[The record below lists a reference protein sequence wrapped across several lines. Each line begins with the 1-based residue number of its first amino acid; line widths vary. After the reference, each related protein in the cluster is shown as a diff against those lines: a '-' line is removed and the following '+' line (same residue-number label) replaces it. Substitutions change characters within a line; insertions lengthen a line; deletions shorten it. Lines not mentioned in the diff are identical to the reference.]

1 MLLVAAFLACAL
13 NPAQPSLPDLLSRVA
28 EEADMLQQ
36 NAPKSLTQEILEQ
49 RALLPATRFRPRI
62 GRKATAEVQPPR
74 LVVRQIVSEYS
85 VGTLKGSTVQNLTE
99 LRQVISV
106 DGRKIQSA
114 ERARHALSLGITS
127 PDDRIRKSMLED
139 FARHGLV
146 DIATDYGILLLAF
159 NKRGLQNMIVVL
171 AGEEQVGTDAAWVL
185 NWQQTSPDAGM
196 LEFLGKQASRLALQG
211 RLLVRQSDGMPLRIQ
226 SWSEH
231 PQDATSRLPK
241 SWSRHPETTHM
252 VRDEATVDYIQS
264 AHGFLTP
271 ASVVHRHMV
280 DGLVITENLYRYEPF
295 KMFSADAEIK
305 FTELETPS
313 PPSAPA
319 KK

>member
-13 NPAQPSLPDLLSRVA
+13 SPEQASLPDLLSRVA
-28 EEADMLQQ
+28 EEAEILQQ
-36 NAPKSLTQEILEQ
+36 NAPKSLSREVLEQ
-49 RALLPATRFRPRI
+49 RALMPATRFRPRI
-62 GRKATAEVQPPR
+62 GKKAIAVVPPLR
-74 LVVRQIVSEYS
+74 LLVREIISEYS
-85 VGTLKGSTVQNLTE
+85 VGTLKESVVQNLTE

-106 DGRKIQSA
+106 DGRKFQSP

-127 PDDRIRKSMLED
+127 ADDRIRKRMLED

-146 DIATDYGILLLAF
+146 DIATDYGIFLLAF
-159 NKRGLQNMIVVL
+159 SKRGLENMKVVL
-171 AGEEQVGTDAAWVL
+171 AGEEYVGADAAWVL
-185 NWQQTSPDAGM
+185 EWQQTSPDAGM
-196 LEFLGKQASRLALQG
+196 LEFLGNQASRVALRG
-211 RLLVRQSDGMPLRIQ
+211 RLLVRQSDGLPLRIE

-231 PQDATSRLPK
+231 PQG
-241 SWSRHPETTHM
+241 THQI
-252 VRDEATVDYIQS
+252 RDEATVDYVQS

-280 DGLVITENLYRYEPF
+280 DGRVITENLYRYEPF
-295 KMFSADAEIK
+295 KLFSADAEIK

-313 PPSAPA
+313 PPPAPA